1 MTRAALVKTKR
12 ERANERFP
20 ACTFIVDAFV
30 ENL

>member
-1 MTRAALVKTKR
+1 VKTKR